1 VVDLLGGIELVDL
14 SRGYRQVTGLDEPAI
29 EFLRRKTERIGPIA
43 PQAIFVS
50 DQNGKVDA
58 AILAWTRPALHIALI
73 LEASPFVLYSLATKF
88 EEWARGLGAT
98 GYLFTVHEDDTHYV
112 DIVKRVGAEPLRI
125 RDDGTI
131 DFYKRIGS
139 ELILPREQAGE

>member
-1 VVDLLGGIELVDL
+1 MATPKRLEL
-14 SRGYRQVTGLDEPAI
+14 SRTYRQVTKLDPDAV
-29 EFLRRKTERIGPIA
+29 EFLRRNAERVGPRA

-50 DQNGKVDA
+50 EQNGKVDA
-58 AILAWTRPALHIALI
+58 AILAWTAPALHIALI

-98 GYLFTVHEDDTHYV
+98 GYLFNVHEDDTHYV
-112 DIVKRVGAEPLRI
+112 DIVKRVGAEALQI
-125 RDDGTI
+125 RDDHTI

-139 ELILPREQAGE
+139 ELILAREAGDR